1 MRKTIMP
8 IIIVILIFSLLPVP
22 AYSLQEYTVILPFI
36 FDQRITDISGD
47 LVMTEDENGIY
58 VYTAEGIPVK
68 LEPYDMASLEN
79 GYIKIRP
86 EGSRQWTVCRKDGS
100 RVFEECYDDVIVTD
114 QNIAL
119 VGIGDWRPPGNFFG
133 QYGAI
138 DLLTGE
144 ILISPSY
151 SNLQMSADGKYIV
164 DNAYLS
170 VRVFDLNGNDVTDT
184 VDYVAVRSYK
194 NGYYGVR
201 STKTGLYGLVDSE
214 GTLCVPLLYDQLG
227 DLLSGALLVR
237 KDGKWGVSSIDA
249 SGELLQPVEYTD
261 ARAFSGDIY
270 ALSKWDWITHA
281 IDSNFITIHYG
292 NGRQA
297 FSAESYNA
305 VNDVCG
311 DVIYVSRR
319 GDNAIVGL
327 SKTGEVLVPP
337 ISDSYLSFSHDNF
350 VLIQGKYD
358 TSNMF
363 PVSMAV
369 NRWGEVIVPYGP
381 YALLSDGSFIG
392 KGFTL
397 VNKETGQITRMM
409 IDGYELRLPNMH
421 SSVDYN
427 RGWVIYND
435 NGSAWITDLYG
446 NIIVPEG
453 EYVMVSFSMNNPNL
467 IAAGHQYIIAQDKNG
482 KYGVL
487 SLVEKPYHI
496 PPHDWAVED
505 INEAIST
512 GLVPENQQRD
522 WRDSCIRGDFCRLLA
537 PLLEIA
543 GVQSQKQA
551 AFTDTQDEDILLAAS
566 LGIVNGTGNGKFSPN
581 QPISRQEAAVIL
593 SRTADVLGIKAEETP
608 LTFKDEDKFA
618 DWARDGIYSVT
629 SIICGNNEQ
638 RVMQGVSDGRFMP
651 HGIYTR
657 EQAILTIFRMYR
669 AYLLNQPGNSH

>member
-1 MRKTIMP
+1 MRKAIVP
-8 IIIVILIFSLLPVP
+8 IISVILIFSLFPLPV
-22 AYSLQEYTVILPFI
+22 YSSQEYTVILPFV
-36 FDQRITDISGD
+36 FDQRIIDINDD
-47 LVMTEDENGIY
+47 LVMTEDENGTNYIY
-58 VYTAEGIPVK
+58 TTEGIPVK

-86 EGSRQWTVCRKDGS
+86 KGCLQWTVCRKDGS

-114 QNIAL
+114 QNIAF
-119 VGIGDWRPPGNFFG
+119 VGIGNWRPPGNFFG

-144 ILISPSY
+144 ILISPSN

-164 DNAYLS
+164 DNAYSS
-170 VRVFDLNGNDVTDT
+170 VRVFDLNGNEVTDT
-184 VDYVAVRSYK
+184 VDYIAVHSYK

-249 SGELLQPVEYTD
+249 SGELLQPVEYND

-270 ALSKWDWITHA
+270 ALSKWDWVTHA
-281 IDSNFITIHYG
+281 VDSNFITIHYG

-305 VNDVCG
+305 VEDVCG

-319 GDNAIVGL
+319 GDNALVGL

-337 ISDSYLSFSHDNF
+337 VADSYLPGSYGDF
-350 VLIQGKYD
+350 VLVGGIYS
-358 TSNMF
+358 TRNMV
-363 PVSMAV
+363 PVSIVV
-369 NRWGEVIVPYGP
+369 NRWGEVIAPYGA
-381 YALLSDGSFIG
+381 YALLSDGGFVG

-397 VNKETGQITRMM
+397 INKETGQITRMM
-409 IDGYELRLPNMH
+409 IDGYELRLPNTPW
-421 SSVDYN
+421 SVDYN

-435 NGSAWITDLYG
+435 NGSAWITDLFG
-446 NIIVPEG
+446 NIIIPEG
-453 EYVMVSFSMNNPNL
+453 EYVMMSFSMYSPNL
-467 IAAGHQYIIAQDKNG
+467 TVLKHPYIIAQDKNG

-487 SLVEKPYHI
+487 SLAEKPYLI
-496 PPHDWAVED
+496 PPHDWAIED
-505 INEAIST
+505 ITEAVSA

-522 WRDSCIRGDFCRLLA
+522 WRDSCTRGDFCRLLA
-537 PLLEIA
+537 PLLETA
-543 GVQSQKQA
+543 GVQSPKQA
-551 AFTDTQDEDILLAAS
+551 AFTDTHDEDILLAAS

-581 QPISRQEAAVIL
+581 QPISRQEAAVIMISAL
-593 SRTADVLGIKAEETP
+593 CRVYPTGGLCLMVFTQGSRP
-608 LTFKDEDKFA
+608 
-618 DWARDGIYSVT
+618 S
-629 SIICGNNEQ
+629 
-638 RVMQGVSDGRFMP
+638 
-651 HGIYTR
+651 
-657 EQAILTIFRMYR
+657 
-669 AYLLNQPGNSH
+669 